1 MYAVKQKLIFSD
13 NESAM
18 LELSPRALFPEPKPH
33 PTMRKRRRSK
43 FSPDDILAVVDT
55 REQLPL
61 ELPLRTI
68 TGTLPTGDYSVSG
81 FEDLI
86 CVERKSLPDLIGCMT
101 SGRIRF
107 EKELQRMKAYDARCV
122 VVEAT
127 WQQLRKGEYRSR
139 ITPDAATHS
148 IVSWL
153 SSYAVPF
160 LFVGNRESAA
170 DAVAYFLFTS
180 TKKYY
185 ERYRNLS
192 E

>member
-1 MYAVKQKLIFSD
+1 MQAPRLNYA
-13 NESAM
+13 
-18 LELSPRALFPEPKPH
+18 ALFPEPKPH
-33 PTMRKRRRSK
+33 PTSRKRKTK
-43 FSPDDILAVVDT
+43 FSPDDILAVIDT

-68 TGTLPTGDYSVSG
+68 TDTLPTGDYSVSG

-107 EKELQRMKAYDARCV
+107 EKELQRMRAYEARCV
-122 VVEAT
+122 VVEAS

-160 LFVGNRESAA
+160 LYVGNRESAA

>member
-1 MYAVKQKLIFSD
+1 MQASKLIY
-13 NESAM
+13 A
-18 LELSPRALFPEPKPH
+18 ALFPEPKPY
-33 PTMRKRRRSK
+33 PTSRKRKPK

-68 TGTLPTGDYSVSG
+68 TDTLPTGDYSVSG

-86 CVERKSLPDLIGCMT
+86 CAERKSLPDLIGCMT

-107 EKELQRMKAYDARCV
+107 EKELQRMRAYEARCV
-122 VVEAT
+122 VVEAS
-127 WQQLRKGEYRSR
+127 WQQLRDGEYRSR

-170 DAVAYFLFTS
+170 DAVAYFLYTS
-180 TKKYY
+180 TKKYH
-185 ERYRNLS
+185 ERYKRIS
-192 E
+192 

>member
-1 MYAVKQKLIFSD
+1 MQAPRLNYA
-13 NESAM
+13 
-18 LELSPRALFPEPKPH
+18 ALFPEPKPH
-33 PTMRKRRRSK
+33 PTSRKRKPK

-122 VVEAT
+122 VVEAS
-127 WQQLRKGEYRSR
+127 WQQLRNGEYRSR

-185 ERYRNLS
+185 ERLQS
-192 E
+192 IS